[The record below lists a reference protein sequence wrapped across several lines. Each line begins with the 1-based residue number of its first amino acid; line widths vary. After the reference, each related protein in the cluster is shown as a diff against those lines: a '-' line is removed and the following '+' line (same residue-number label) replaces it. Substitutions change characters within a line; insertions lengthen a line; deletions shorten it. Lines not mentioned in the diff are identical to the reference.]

1 VGADLMIKGL
11 QMAEA
16 NPTHASVIK
25 ALCSIKA
32 YSANR
37 LLPITVNYSTV
48 FGHDP
53 PTCGWVVKADKTG
66 FVPVSPK
73 PFCGHD
79 VPGTTTLS
87 GS

>member
-1 VGADLMIKGL
+1 MIKGL
-11 QMAEA
+11 QMAGP
-16 NPTHASVIK
+16 NPTHAAVIK
-25 ALCSIKA
+25 DLRSIKA
-32 YSANR
+32 YNANG

-53 PTCGWVVKADKTG
+53 PTCSWIVKATKTG
-66 FVPVSPK
+66 FVPVSSQ

-79 VPGTTTLS
+79 IPGTTTVS